1 MTSEKKILH
10 LSLDDKFTDMALYYF
25 EFLQPNTNTL
35 VVYTDKQPKFIKTN
49 SVWVNKYNILEKIN
63 IDDYDLVILHS
74 LSSVWFNFIKKLP
87 KNIPIVWIGWGYDY
101 YDLLPQKL
109 LLYKTIKIST
119 GNEGLFNFFSCI
131 KKIFKKIL
139 LLNQPN
145 KKEIIER
152 IDYFA
157 PVLESEYTMIKQALN
172 FRRFPEYIFFN
183 YGSLEKNLIKNFN
196 KKIVNGNNILVGNSA
211 TDTNN
216 HIEIFDLL
224 NTLLLDDST
233 KIICPLSYGN
243 ETYKK
248 NIISIG
254 NNILG
259 EKFEPLVEFMD
270 IDDYISKIMS
280 CSVVIMNHVRQQ
292 AFGNVITML
301 YLGAKVFLREENPI
315 YIFLKNKGAIIYSIQ
330 ELEKNNDLIFDK
342 LIDSDI
348 LKNQNILRDFI
359 SEDATIKKTKNII
372 ALSKGKLK

>member
-1 MTSEKKILH
+1 MVAQKKILH
-10 LSLDDKFTDMALYYF
+10 LSMDDKFTDMALYYF
-25 EFLQPNTNTL
+25 ELLQPNTNTL

-49 SVWVNKYNILEKIN
+49 SVWVNKRNIFGKIN

-74 LSSVWFNFIKKLP
+74 LSTVWFNFIKKLP

-109 LLYKTIKIST
+109 LLDKTIKIST

-131 KKIFKKIL
+131 KKIIKKIL
-139 LLNQPN
+139 FLNQPN

-224 NTLLLDDST
+224 NTLVLDDST

-248 NIISIG
+248 NIINIG
-254 NNILG
+254 NNMLG
-259 EKFEPLVEFMD
+259 ERFDPLVEFMD
-270 IDDYISKIMS
+270 IDDYISKIIS
-280 CSVVIMNHVRQQ
+280 CKVVIMNHVRQQ
-292 AFGNVITML
+292 AFGNIITML

-315 YIFLKNKGAIIYSIQ
+315 YIFLKNKDAIIYSIHD
-330 ELEKNNDLIFDK
+330 LEINNNLIHEK
-342 LIDSDI
+342 LTDSDI

-359 SEDATIKKTKNII
+359 SEDATIEKTRKII
-372 ALSKGKLK
+372 ALSKGKIK

>member
-1 MTSEKKILH
+1 MVAQKKILH
-10 LSLDDKFTDMALYYF
+10 LSIDDKFTDMALYYF
-25 EFLQPNTNTL
+25 ELLQPNTNTL
-35 VVYTDKQPKFIKTN
+35 VVYTEKQPKFIRTN
-49 SVWVNKYNILEKIN
+49 SVWVNKNNIFSKIN

-74 LSSVWFNFIKKLP
+74 LSSVWFDFIKKLP

-109 LLYKTIKIST
+109 LLYKTIKISNN
-119 GNEGLFNFFSCI
+119 NEILFKFFSCI
-131 KKIFKKIL
+131 KKIIKKIL
-139 LLNQPN
+139 FFNLPN
-145 KKEIIER
+145 KKKIIER

-172 FRRFPEYIFFN
+172 FRKFPEYIYFN

-224 NTLLLDDST
+224 NNLAFVDST

-243 ETYKK
+243 EIYKK
-248 NIISIG
+248 NIINIG

-259 EKFEPLVEFMD
+259 ERFDPLVEFMN
-270 IDDYISKIMS
+270 IDDYISKIIS
-280 CSVVIMNHVRQQ
+280 CKVVIMNHVRQQ
-292 AFGNVITML
+292 AFGNIITML

-315 YIFLKNKGAIIYSIQ
+315 YIFLKNKGAIIYSIHD
-330 ELEKNNDLIFDK
+330 LEKNHNLIYEE
-342 LIDSDI
+342 LTDSDI

-359 SEDATIKKTKNII
+359 SEDATIEKTRKII
-372 ALSKGKLK
+372 ALSKGKIK

>member
-1 MTSEKKILH
+1 MVAYKKILH
-10 LSLDDKFTDMALYYF
+10 LSMDDKFTDMALYYF
-25 EFLQPNTNTL
+25 ELLQPNTNTL

-49 SVWVNKYNILEKIN
+49 SVWVNQRNIWGKIN

-87 KNIPIVWIGWGYDY
+87 KNIPIVWVGWGYDY
-101 YDLLPQKL
+101 YDLLPEKL
-109 LLYKTIKIST
+109 LLDKTSNIST
-119 GNEGLFNFFSCI
+119 KNKNFLSAI
-131 KKIFKKIL
+131 KNIIKKIL

-157 PVLESEYTMIKQALN
+157 PVLESEYEIVKKALN
-172 FRRFPEYIFFN
+172 SRDFPEYIFFN
-183 YGSLEKNLIKNFN
+183 YGSLEKNYIKGFN
-196 KKIVNGNNILVGNSA
+196 KKEINGNNILVGNSA

-224 NTLLLDDST
+224 NTLVLEDSM

-248 NIISIG
+248 NIINIG
-254 NNILG
+254 NNMLG
-259 EKFEPLVEFMD
+259 ERFDPLVEFMD
-270 IDDYISKIMS
+270 IDDYISKIIS
-280 CSVVIMNHVRQQ
+280 CKVVIMNHVRQQ
-292 AFGNVITML
+292 AFGNIITML

-315 YIFLKNKGAIIYSIQ
+315 YIFLKNKDAIIYSIHD
-330 ELEKNNDLIFDK
+330 LEKNNNLIHEK
-342 LIDSDI
+342 LTDSDI

-359 SEDATIKKTKNII
+359 SEDATIEKTRKII
-372 ALSKGKLK
+372 ALSKGRIK